1 MLELIIIINFL
12 ILIIYTLFL
21 YKHNKIKIYKV
32 NRFQGGHFI
41 DRKIRDTTIFPI
53 INKAAIGLHDF
64 MHRLFQYGEVKEEEN
79 VNNVLK
85 NEVKERL
92 KANNLYNKV
101 LNNSYITN
109 KTRIAIRSKIN
120 KNKQI
125 MRNIISDII

>member
-21 YKHNKIKIYKV
+21 YKHNKIKIYKI
-32 NRFQGGHFI
+32 NEFKGGHFI

-53 INKAAIGLHDF
+53 INKTAIELHDY
-64 MHRLFQYGEVKEEEN
+64 MHWVFQYGEVKED

-92 KANNLYNKV
+92 NANNLYNKV

-109 KTRIAIRSKIN
+109 KTRIAIRKKRK

>member
-21 YKHNKIKIYKV
+21 YKHNKIKIYKI
-32 NRFQGGHFI
+32 NEFKGGHFI

-53 INKAAIGLHDF
+53 INKTAIELHDY
-64 MHRLFQYGEVKEEEN
+64 MHWVFQYGEVKED

-92 KANNLYNKV
+92 NANNLYNKV

-109 KTRIAIRSKIN
+109 KTRIAIRNKIN

-125 MRNIISDII
+125 MKDIISDII

>member
-21 YKHNKIKIYKV
+21 YKHNKI
-32 NRFQGGHFI
+32 NGFQGGHFI

-53 INKAAIGLHDF
+53 INEAAIGLHDF

-92 KANNLYNKV
+92 NANNLYNKV

-109 KTRIAIRSKIN
+109 KTRVAIRSKIN